1 MQNVQ
6 IVVDLIMY
14 IYQQKRNVQLLCTI
28 HINTILLRQSD
39 ICDKKKKVRSLID
52 KVMIMYTTAHR
63 IQLLGM
69 L

>member
-39 ICDKKKKVRSLID
+39 ICDKKVRSLID